1 MQETKVC
8 PKCSMLYFHESGEDA
23 YCPVCGWEYETAKR
37 ETAKPL
43 SRRERRRRRNLF
55 PIDLSDKTFFLDGA
69 EFEYRTVRDIVF
81 WFTVRSAP
89 FYGGSMPPFRHSA
102 HEYKLSFRAGDKPIS
117 ISRKVPGGGSSA
129 ALSTG
134 ENYLI
139 QIYRALRTKSFRTRV
154 EERKKEFTEFDQAV
168 FGRLTITRD
177 RRFTLGRRSGSLL
190 QYDLELIGSDL
201 CATRHGARR
210 PAVCVPSRDIPDL
223 DVALALI
230 RAFKAESGD

>member
-23 YCPVCGWEYETAKR
+23 YCPACGWEYETAKR

-55 PIDLSDKTFFLDGA
+55 PVDLSDESFFLDGT
-69 EFEYRTVRDIVF
+69 EFEYHTVREIVF
-81 WFTVRSAP
+81 WFTARSAP
-89 FYGGSMPPFRHSA
+89 WKSAAPPFHTMS
-102 HEYKLSFRAGDKPIS
+102 HEYKLSFRAGDKPFS
-117 ISRKVPGGGSSA
+117 ISRKVPAGGSSA

-154 EERKKEFTEFDQAV
+154 EERKKEFARYDRAV

-201 CATRHGARR
+201 CATRRGARR
-210 PAVCVPSRDIPDL
+210 PAACVPSRDIPDL

-230 RAFKAESGD
+230 RAFKAEPSG